1 MGLTAREKEDVIPG
15 IVDTRIKA
23 IIEDSIVNAFQH
35 GGVLAAIVPSI
46 VSAVREAVV
55 DSIQAELA
63 KHYEEA
69 HQQREELEDLK
80 MKYTNLKSE
89 FNTLQTKVNN
99 LEQYSRRNCVIIS
112 GIPETPGERST
123 DNPVL
128 SVAND
133 TLKCDPPF
141 NINDIDRSH
150 RLGKPRGDGKPRPI
164 IVKFCSYRSK
174 AALMRAKTSGRAAL
188 KENGIFVNENL
199 TKANMDLLKDA
210 RSLVKM
216 KLLNQA
222 WSYDGKI
229 FVKTPQD
236 ERRVL
241 YTAIDL
247 DAYRVPE

>member
-1 MGLTAREKEDVIPG
+1 MFL
-15 IVDTRIKA
+15 
-23 IIEDSIVNAFQH
+23 N
-35 GGVLAAIVPSI
+35 
-46 VSAVREAVV
+46 
-55 DSIQAELA
+55 
-63 KHYEEA
+63 
-69 HQQREELEDLK
+69 
-80 MKYTNLKSE
+80 KSE

-99 LEQYSRRNCVIIS
+99 LEQYSRRNCAIIS

-133 TLKCDPPF
+133 TLKCDPPL

-236 ERRVL
+236 HGNNRQVRKRWHSRDRGSFHAQGTMGRL
-241 YTAIDL
+241 PGFSCSTSL
-247 DAYRVPE
+247 S